1 MRLGC
6 CVSPEQ
12 LPALAAAG
20 GEYAEFTVARAVMGG
35 DDAAFDRLVALVAA
49 AHVKPEAYNV
59 LLPGDLVVVGPAVD
73 RARLQAYI
81 ATAFARIARLTG
93 PGAIV
98 VFGSG
103 RARSIPAGFSR
114 EAALDQLADF
124 LGWLGPLAA
133 QHGITLAI
141 EPLRGAESNVFN
153 TVGEVGSFIVERKLA
168 AVYLLADLYHMMEQ
182 GEPLSAIA
190 DHGDLI
196 VHSHTADSGRFAPG
210 SGDYPQA
217 AFFARLRAHTRCDRC
232 SIECTWRDFEHELTP
247 ALGALESALGDPDTG
262 ELMW

>member
-20 GEYAEFTVARAVMGG
+20 GEYAEFAVARAVTGG
-35 DDAAFDRLVALVAA
+35 DEAAFARLLETVAESP
-49 AHVKPEAYNV
+49 VKPEAYNV
-59 LLPGDLVVVGPAVD
+59 LLPADLVVVGPAVD
-73 RARLQAYI
+73 RARLEGYI
-81 ATAFARIARLTG
+81 ATAFARIARLTD

-103 RARSIPAGFSR
+103 RARSIPEGFPR
-114 EAALDQLADF
+114 GAALDQLADF
-124 LGWLGPLAA
+124 LGWLGPRAT

-141 EPLRGAESNVFN
+141 EPLRRAESNVFN
-153 TVGEVGSFIVERKLA
+153 TLGEVAAFIA
-168 AVYLLADLYHMMEQ
+168 ARGLTDVYLLADLYHMVEE

-196 VHSHTADSGRFAPG
+196 VHSHTADTGRLAPG
-210 SGDYPQA
+210 TGDYPQA
-217 AFFARLRAHTRCDRC
+217 EFFARLRAHTRCDRC

-247 ALGALESALGDPDTG
+247 ALTALESALGDPEAG
-262 ELMW
+262 KLLW